1 MPELTISPN
10 NTTINNTIIQTHF
23 DNNVIVGD
31 WVWDN
36 QVAQHNLNI
45 LRTGTFS
52 SVAICWQDG
61 CIFPYREIRNTF
73 TF

>member
-31 WVWDN
+31 WVW
-36 QVAQHNLNI
+36 VIKSLNLI
-45 LRTGTFS
+45 
-52 SVAICWQDG
+52 
-61 CIFPYREIRNTF
+61 
-73 TF
+73 